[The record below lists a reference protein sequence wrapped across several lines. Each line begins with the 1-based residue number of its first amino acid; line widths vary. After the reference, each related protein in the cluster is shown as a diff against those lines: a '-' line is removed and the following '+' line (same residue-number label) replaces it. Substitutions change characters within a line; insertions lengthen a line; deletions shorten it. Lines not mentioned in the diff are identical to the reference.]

1 MSWFKGLLHYQSK
14 ITHQACYS
22 IRIRHLETWLPG
34 PKWYLIS
41 KSLNYSFQLFTKSAK
56 CLFKENKTKP
66 SSGLIIKQFSALRIL
81 LATLCGGNWL
91 LSSTTPAP
99 VVQIKWLYFSKTYPI
114 DIHCKW
120 QCLKMKSLSSSTQ
133 QPHCFLIS
141 YKHTVL
147 VMLSLGTFVLPCF
160 C

>member
-56 CLFKENKTKP
+56 YLFKENKTKP

-99 VVQIKWLYFSKTYPI
+99 VVQIKWLYFSKRCDYYLQDLSYRHPLQVAVFEDEEPVI
-114 DIHCKW
+114 LCSAA
-120 QCLKMKSLSSSTQ
+120 SLFPDT
-133 QPHCFLIS
+133 L
-141 YKHTVL
+141 
-147 VMLSLGTFVLPCF
+147 
-160 C
+160 